1 MSTAAQ
7 PSACPGDRGTGT
19 CVPAI
24 DEVVQALVLDFDG
37 TLADTR
43 RGHEDALRAALQPY
57 GVALDPDWYGR
68 HIGLSIH
75 DLLAVLPGGRDLPHS
90 EIIQHSR
97 THLLATV
104 HTITPIPCVVELLQ
118 QARRAGLPCAVA
130 SGATRLL
137 VAPGLDALGLKD
149 AFAAVVAR
157 EDVTRGKPDPELFL
171 TAARR
176 LGVTPERCLAV
187 DDAPDGIDS
196 ARAAGMQVLTVIDG
210 HLTPIGNAAAEYV
223 PSPAGAQV
231 PRESTQPGGSGPAA
245 AAGTAAPRLADPTR

>member
-1 MSTAAQ
+1 MSTPVQ
-7 PSACPGDRGTGT
+7 LPGGRATGS

-24 DEVVQALVLDFDG
+24 EEGAQALVLDFDG

-57 GVALDPDWYGR
+57 GVCLDPDWYGQ

-75 DLLAVLPGGRDLPHS
+75 DLLALLPGGRDLPHG
-90 EIIQHSR
+90 EIVQHSR

-137 VAPGLDALGLKD
+137 VAPGLDALGLTD
-149 AFAAVVAR
+149 AFTAVVAR

-171 TAARR
+171 TAASR
-176 LGVTPERCLAV
+176 LGVPPERCLAV
-187 DDAPDGIDS
+187 DDAPDGTAS
-196 ARAAGMQVLTVIDG
+196 ARAAGMHVLTVIDG
-210 HLTPIGNAAAEYV
+210 HLAPASNAAGEPPAR
-223 PSPAGAQV
+223 PPAGTRI
-231 PRESTQPGGSGPAA
+231 PCGSTQPAAPGPAP
-245 AAGTAAPRLADPTR
+245 AGDTTAPKPADPAR